1 MITVTGDAVLKL
13 KGLLEL
19 EEEGGAGLALRVGVR
34 PGGCSGFVYDV
45 FFDGKVDRLQDWV
58 GEFDGLKVVVDPESA
73 PYLLGSE
80 LYWNNDL
87 TNGGLKISNPGESRS
102 CGCGKSFS

>member
-1 MITVTGDAVLKL
+1 MITVTDGAVVRL

-34 PGGCSGFVYDV
+34 PGGCSGLSYDV
-45 FFDGKVDRLQDWV
+45 FFDGKVDGLQDWV
-58 GEFDGLKVVVDPESA
+58 GVFDGLRVVVDPESA
-73 PYLLGSE
+73 PYLSGAE
-80 LYWNNDL
+80 LYWKDGIQD
-87 TNGGLKISNPGESRS
+87 GGLKISNPMETRS